1 MDTEQDPTIATGI
14 TRPTLAPLPPHSV
27 DGKGYF
33 TVTITCEE
41 RVVTELDPS
50 ATIEDH
56 EAEARRIA
64 IKIIAS
70 ELRNYPDANFYTVE
84 VEELDE
90 DERDELGWSSDDL
103 GDE

>member
-14 TRPTLAPLPPHSV
+14 TRPTLPPLPPHSA

-41 RVVTELDPS
+41 RIITELDPS

-64 IKIIAS
+64 VKIIAG
-70 ELRNYPDANFYTVE
+70 ELRDYPDAMFYTVE

-90 DERDELGWSSDDL
+90 DERNDLGWSSDDL
-103 GDE
+103 EDE